1 MASLLSSGALQ
12 PIPLNRVPHTQT
24 HQPKDHGESSSAL
37 PPLKKRKTCFDP
49 ALTSGS
55 CSSGPP
61 TDWISRPI
69 TIRAPTTSLSQEPF
83 VLAPIALIPRS
94 RIPFA
99 WLEYAPHSVTS
110 ASLSS
115 SSQVQSGC
123 LFVAHIPILEY
134 YDSGAAA
141 RTGREK
147 MVLSARMDPGG
158 GLVVVER
165 VKRGIFALL
174 RVVEAIGEGE
184 LVVAGKEGVRAEIG
198 GGVYGEGI
206 GHDVQKYGDEEDSKG
221 KGSVGGG
228 EWWAAARIEDP
239 DSQGLQQV
247 GKMAKVEVAVV
258 FAGTVECEVPPR
270 KDAAH
275 GQDSQAVTPQI
286 AVPLERSSSASGV
299 EACAVAVADAD
310 ARVDAAH
317 QALAQETADAL
328 RSPQDFLEN
337 LREQYLQALYISKT
351 SVAYFAKGPLAR
363 CRAAFQSS
371 ESEGSRPQDLIDF
384 YREAILVAKKMDLKY
399 RETLPAIL
407 SDVLLTL
414 SDDEAVTKK
423 KKRKSTKKK
432 LGKNGLYPEETNLVR
447 KWWKNRT
454 LSDQGLSAEGPTS
467 RETESKRMIA
477 DLRLRETQL
486 QILLILETMSL
497 EAAATEGEQSK
508 QTDNA
513 EGAPEAPV
521 KKESKNKKQ
530 QDLNTMLELHLDRLC
545 IWYAVSFEE
554 SVVPDAGA
562 TYGQNHLSGK
572 KVESDA
578 VRDFCTEV
586 IIPFYAPR
594 LPDKCKSITRKLGV
608 SSAISPFT
616 KQAQTKKAPKGEPGT
631 PVERQQAQKQSR
643 RRTFQRVLTDQMTSQ
658 PRLTPSLSRSNTT
671 PAQAEARRNSLDPL
685 LPIAGASVRGGIQKA
700 KRAENR
706 EVDLNAV
713 TRQHET
719 KLKKMQMLVEQK
731 KELDA
736 AINALRK
743 PNRELVAKDIAD
755 DAVKRHSTGT
765 VHSTSSRKPK
775 NPVRN
780 PMGQGV
786 QVAAT
791 PKKGSR
797 KKDAVVG
804 MPPVPTTFVQ
814 SSSISKPTFS
824 MSSPFNSEPQVIPG
838 STIRSG
844 SLFFGSSGRGAG
856 STVQETPIRRPAQPL
871 LADPTAS
878 PLSSGSGALF
888 RVPPRQSALPAAPR
902 PVDMAPSTPVQSR
915 RHVDTFLPRVKP
927 SMVMETPPK
936 PALIP
941 AALPAG
947 IPIPEDNP
955 VPSHVLSVETPVK
968 APAAVFSTPVRKPS
982 AAKLMVPVTSAAVPV
997 TPEKSIYSA
1006 LGWDDDD
1013 LAM

>member
-1 MASLLSSGALQ
+1 MASLVSSGALQ
-12 PIPLNRVPHTQT
+12 PIPLNRVLRTQSR
-24 HQPKDHGESSSAL
+24 HLHHHGESSSAL
-37 PPLKKRKTCFDP
+37 PPLKKRRTCFDP
-49 ALTSGS
+49 TLASGAP
-55 CSSGPP
+55 GPP

-69 TIRAPTTSLSQEPF
+69 TIRAPTTSLFKEPL

-99 WLEYAPHSVTS
+99 WLEYAPPSATS
-110 ASLSS
+110 ASALTASS

-123 LFVAHIPILEY
+123 LVVAHIPVLEY
-134 YDSGAAA
+134 YDGGAA

-147 MVLSARMDPGG
+147 MVLAARMAPGG

-174 RVVEAIGEGE
+174 RVAEAVGEGE
-184 LVVAGKEGVRAEIG
+184 LVVTGKEGVRAE
-198 GGVYGEGI
+198 VGEGI
-206 GHDVQKYGDEEDSKG
+206 YDQGLGRDVQDYEEENKG
-221 KGSVGGG
+221 KGSIGGG
-228 EWWAAARIEDP
+228 EWWAAARIEEP
-239 DSQGLQQV
+239 DSLGLQHV
-247 GKMAKVEVAVV
+247 GKRAKVEVAVV
-258 FAGTVECEVPPR
+258 FAGTVECEVPPLQ
-270 KDAAH
+270 KDTAH
-275 GQDSQAVTPQI
+275 GRGSQAVTPQI
-286 AVPLERSSSASGV
+286 AVALERSSSVAGV
-299 EACAVAVADAD
+299 DACAEAGAGAG
-310 ARVDAAH
+310 VDAA
-317 QALAQETADAL
+317 QALAQESVDAL
-328 RSPQDFLEN
+328 RSPQDFLDN

-371 ESEGSRPQDLIDF
+371 ESEGSRSQDLIDF
-384 YREAILVAKKMDLKY
+384 YREAILLAKKMDLKY
-399 RETLPAIL
+399 RETLPAML
-407 SDVLLTL
+407 SDLLLTL
-414 SDDEAVTKK
+414 SDDEAATKK

-432 LGKNGLYPEETNLVR
+432 LGKNGLYPEETDLVR

-454 LSDQGLSAEGPTS
+454 LSDQGLSAEGPAS
-467 RETESKRMIA
+467 RETESKKMIA

-497 EAAATEGEQSK
+497 EAAVAESEQNK
-508 QTDNA
+508 QTDDA
-513 EGAPEAPV
+513 EGATEVPA
-521 KKESKNKKQ
+521 KKESKNQKQ

-586 IIPFYAPR
+586 IIPFYASR

-608 SSAISPFT
+608 SSAVSPFT

-658 PRLTPSLSRSNTT
+658 PRHIPSLSRSNTT

-765 VHSTSSRKPK
+765 VHSTSTRKPK

-824 MSSPFNSEPQVIPG
+824 ISSPFNSEPQVIPG
-838 STIRSG
+838 SAIRSG
-844 SLFFGSSGRGAG
+844 SLFFGSAGRGEG
-856 STVQETPIRRPAQPL
+856 STVQETPIRRPAQPRV
-871 LADPTAS
+871 ANPTAS

-888 RVPPRQSALPAAPR
+888 RVPPRQSVPAAPH
-902 PVDMAPSTPVQSR
+902 PVDMAPSTPVQTR

-982 AAKLMVPVTSAAVPV
+982 AAKLMVPATSAAVPV

>member
-1 MASLLSSGALQ
+1 MASLVSSGALQ

-24 HQPKDHGESSSAL
+24 QHLHHRGESSSSSAL
-37 PPLKKRKTCFDP
+37 PPLKKRRTCFDP
-49 ALTSGS
+49 TLASGA
-55 CSSGPP
+55 SGPP

-69 TIRAPTTSLSQEPF
+69 TIQAPTTSLSQEPL

-99 WLEYAPHSVTS
+99 WLEYAPPSATS
-110 ASLSS
+110 ASTWTPSS
-115 SSQVQSGC
+115 SLQVQSGC
-123 LFVAHIPILEY
+123 LFVAHIPVLEC
-134 YDSGAAA
+134 YDGGAA

-147 MVLSARMDPGG
+147 MVLAARMAPGG

-174 RVVEAIGEGE
+174 RVADAVGEGE
-184 LVVAGKEGVRAEIG
+184 LVVAGKEGVRAEL
-198 GGVYGEGI
+198 GEGI
-206 GHDVQKYGDEEDSKG
+206 YDEGFGRDVQDYEDENKG
-221 KGSVGGG
+221 KGSIGGG
-228 EWWAAARIEDP
+228 EWWAAARIEEP
-239 DSQGLQQV
+239 DSRGLQHV
-247 GKMAKVEVAVV
+247 GKRAKVEVAVV
-258 FAGTVECEVPPR
+258 FAGTVECDMPPLQ
-270 KDAAH
+270 KDDAH
-275 GQDSQAVTPQI
+275 GRDSQTVTPRI
-286 AVPLERSSSASGV
+286 AVALERSSSVAGV
-299 EACAVAVADAD
+299 DACADAD
-310 ARVDAAH
+310 AGVGVDAA

-328 RSPQDFLEN
+328 RSPQDFLDN

-371 ESEGSRPQDLIDF
+371 ESEGSRPQDLIAF
-384 YREAILVAKKMDLKY
+384 YREAILVAKKIDLKY
-399 RETLPAIL
+399 RETLPAML

-414 SDDEAVTKK
+414 SDDETATKK

-432 LGKNGLYPEETNLVR
+432 LGKDGLYPEETDLVR

-454 LSDQGLSAEGPTS
+454 LSDQALSAEGPTS
-467 RETESKRMIA
+467 RETESKKMIA

-497 EAAATEGEQSK
+497 EAAVSESEQNK
-508 QTDNA
+508 QTDGA
-513 EGAPEAPV
+513 EGATEAPA

-562 TYGQNHLSGK
+562 TYSQNHLSGK

-578 VRDFCTEV
+578 VKDFCTEV
-586 IIPFYAPR
+586 IIPFYAAR

-608 SSAISPFT
+608 SSAISPFA

-658 PRLTPSLSRSNTT
+658 PRPPPSLSRSNTT
-671 PAQAEARRNSLDPL
+671 PAQTEARRNSLDPL

-844 SLFFGSSGRGAG
+844 SLFFGSAGRGEG

-871 LADPTAS
+871 LANPTAS
-878 PLSSGSGALF
+878 PVSSGSGALF
-888 RVPPRQSALPAAPR
+888 RVPPRQVPEAPR
-902 PVDMAPSTPVQSR
+902 PVDMAPSTPVQTR

-941 AALPAG
+941 AAVPAG

-982 AAKLMVPVTSAAVPV
+982 AAKLMVPATSAAVPV